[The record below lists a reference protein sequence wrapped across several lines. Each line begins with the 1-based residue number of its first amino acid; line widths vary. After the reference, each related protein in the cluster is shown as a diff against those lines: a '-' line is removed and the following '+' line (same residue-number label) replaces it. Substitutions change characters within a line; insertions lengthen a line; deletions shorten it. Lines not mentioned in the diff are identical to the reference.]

1 MKVEVRNDTVFI
13 SGYVNAVERFSRPIR
28 ETLHGEV
35 KTFIERIKAGV
46 FRNALKRND
55 NVLVLLNHQH
65 DRELANTK
73 DGSAKLVEDNIG
85 LRAELTIT
93 DAEVVEKAKDGK
105 LVGWSFGFCAN
116 ADELGTDGDQ
126 NTRTVTDL
134 DLIEVSI
141 LDDTK
146 TPAYYGTSI
155 EAREGGARTVEYR
168 ADTIAD
174 IEKEAQE
181 KHEQVANESEAQF
194 DDAMNKHIDI
204 DAEAET
210 KKMDLFASM
219 VANKV
224 IEALKTETKAD
235 ETDDA
240 EDTEETEDTED
251 VEETEN
257 VDEVEDVEDTADD
270 EEDDEEETRSI
281 DYTDFEN
288 RLSAINKA

>member
-55 NVLVLLNHQH
+55 NVLVLLNHKN

-73 DGSAKLVEDNIG
+73 DGTAKLEEDNIG

-93 DAEVVEKAKDGK
+93 DAEVVEKAKNGK

-116 ADELGTDGDQ
+116 ADELGKEGDQ

-194 DDAMNKHIDI
+194 DDAMDKHIDI

-210 KKMDLFASM
+210 KKMELFASM

-240 EDTEETEDTED
+240 EDTEETEDTEE

-257 VDEVEDVEDTADD
+257 VDEVEEDEDVED
-270 EEDDEEETRSI
+270 EEDETRSI

-288 RLSAINKA
+288 RLSAITKA